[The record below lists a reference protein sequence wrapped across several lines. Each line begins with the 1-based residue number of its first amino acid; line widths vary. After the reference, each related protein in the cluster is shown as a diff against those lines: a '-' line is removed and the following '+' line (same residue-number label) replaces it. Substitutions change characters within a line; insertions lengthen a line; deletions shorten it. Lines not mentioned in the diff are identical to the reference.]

1 MKTIFTA
8 ILLTLCA
15 LSCGGRSASGPAE
28 ARRTPDIEEPK
39 YYTYRVASRH
49 PHSEEHYTQ
58 GLQFADGALL
68 EGTGL
73 CGESAMYRTDLATGR
88 TKRLWSLPG
97 SEFGEGI
104 TLLDGKLYQLTWTDN
119 TAHVYDMATGRLL
132 HDFRYPGEGWG
143 LTSDGTS
150 LYMSN
155 GTSRIYE
162 IDPATFR
169 RQRGIEV
176 TLRGEPVEYLNE
188 LEWIDGRIWANV
200 YTTDAILI
208 IDPATGR
215 VEGVVD
221 LSGLLP
227 DAERTPQTDVLNGI
241 AHDAAT
247 GRTFVTGK
255 RWKWIYEIEI
265 IEK

>member
-1 MKTIFTA
+1 
-8 ILLTLCA
+8 
-15 LSCGGRSASGPAE
+15 
-28 ARRTPDIEEPK
+28 
-39 YYTYRVASRH
+39 
-49 PHSEEHYTQ
+49 
-58 GLQFADGALL
+58 
-68 EGTGL
+68 
-73 CGESAMYRTDLATGR
+73 
-88 TKRLWSLPG
+88 
-97 SEFGEGI
+97 
-104 TLLDGKLYQLTWTDN
+104 
-119 TAHVYDMATGRLL
+119 
-132 HDFRYPGEGWG
+132 
-143 LTSDGTS
+143 
-150 LYMSN
+150 
-155 GTSRIYE
+155 
-162 IDPATFR
+162 
-169 RQRGIEV
+169 
-176 TLRGEPVEYLNE
+176 
-188 LEWIDGRIWANV
+188 V